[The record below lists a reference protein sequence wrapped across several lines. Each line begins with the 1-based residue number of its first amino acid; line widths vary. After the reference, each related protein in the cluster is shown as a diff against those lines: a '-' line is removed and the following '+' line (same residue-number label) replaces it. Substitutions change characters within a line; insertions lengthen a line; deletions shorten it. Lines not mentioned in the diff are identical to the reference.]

1 VLDSVVI
8 VGASLGGLRAAELLR
23 RKGYTGSL
31 TLVGDELHLPYD
43 RPPLSK
49 QLLTGAFS
57 EEQLALRRK
66 PYDELALDLRL
77 GVRATALDVAQRQL
91 TLADGTPLTYGA
103 LVLATGA
110 RARRLPDQPELQGL
124 FELRTLDHARAL
136 RDALAGKPR
145 VCVIGAGF
153 IGAEVASSARTVGCE
168 VTVLEAAEVPL
179 QRGLGSVLGEAL
191 GQRMRDHGVALRC
204 SVAIAGFE
212 ASGEGSARTL
222 TGVRLTTG
230 EVIPAEV
237 CVVGIGAVPNVEWL
251 AGSGLTL
258 SDGVVTD
265 ARCRAAEGVYAIG
278 DVARFHNPLFDESM
292 RLEHW
297 SNAVEG
303 ARAAVDHLLNP
314 AEAAPYA
321 HVPSF
326 WSDQFGVKLQ
336 GAGRPRG
343 DDELVFAAGS
353 ADTEKFCA
361 IYGRNGKLTGVVGAS
376 MPPLVIQY
384 QKLLAAGASWESA
397 LAQRPPG
404 TEQ

>member
-1 VLDSVVI
+1 MLESVVI
-8 VGASLGGLRAAELLR
+8 VGASLGGIRAAELLR
-23 RKGYTGSL
+23 RKGFAGRL

-49 QLLTGAFS
+49 QLLTGAWT
-57 EEQLALRRK
+57 EEQIALRRK
-66 PYDELALDLRL
+66 PYEELDLDLRL
-77 GVRATALDVAQRQL
+77 GLRATGLDVAQRAL
-91 TLADGTPLTYGA
+91 TLSDGTSVTYDA
-103 LVLATGA
+103 VILATGA
-110 RARRLPDQPELQGL
+110 RARRLPNQPELRGL

-136 RDALAGKPR
+136 GAALASKPR

-153 IGAEVASSARTVGCE
+153 IGAEVASSARGLGCE
-168 VTVLEAAEVPL
+168 VTVLEALPAPL

-191 GQRMRDHGVALRC
+191 GKRMRAHGVDLRC
-204 SVAIAGFE
+204 SASVAEFE
-212 ASGEGSARTL
+212 AVGEGEARTL
-222 TGVRLTTG
+222 TGVRLTSG

-251 AGSGLTL
+251 AESGLTL
-258 SDGVVTD
+258 DDGVVTD
-265 ARCRAAEGVYAIG
+265 AHCRAADGVYAIG
-278 DVARFHNPLFDESM
+278 DLARFHNPLFGESM

-303 ARAAVDHLLNP
+303 ARAAVDHLLTP
-314 AEAAPYA
+314 AEAAAYA

-353 ADTEKFCA
+353 ADSEKFCA
-361 IYGRNGKLTGVVGAS
+361 IYGRDGRLTGVVTAS

-384 QKLLAAGASWESA
+384 QKLLAAGASWEAA
-397 LAQRPPG
+397 LAARPPG

>member
-1 VLDSVVI
+1 VVDSVVI

-23 RKGYTGSL
+23 RKGHAGRL
-31 TLVGDELHLPYD
+31 TLVGDERELPYD

-49 QLLTGAFS
+49 QLLTGAWT
-57 EEQLALRRK
+57 EEQVALRRK

-77 GVRATALDVAQRQL
+77 GVRAERLSLAQR
-91 TLADGTPLTYGA
+91 TVFLADGAELTYDA
-103 LVLATGA
+103 LILATGA
-110 RARRLPDQPELQGL
+110 RARRLPEQPELRGL
-124 FELRTLDHARAL
+124 FELRTLEHARAL
-136 RDALAGKPR
+136 REALRSKPR

-153 IGAEVASSARTVGCE
+153 IGAEVASSARGLGCE
-168 VTVLEAAEVPL
+168 VTVLEALPAPL
-179 QRGLGSVLGEAL
+179 QRGLGSVLGNAL
-191 GQRMRDHGVALRC
+191 GKRMRDHGVDLRC
-204 SVAIAGFE
+204 SVAVAGFE
-212 ASGEGSARTL
+212 ATGEGDARAL
-222 TGVRLTTG
+222 TGVRLTSG

-258 SDGVVTD
+258 DDGVVTD
-265 ARCRAAEGVYAIG
+265 AHCRAADGVYAIG
-278 DVARFHNPLFDESM
+278 DVARFHNPLFGESM

-303 ARAAVDHLLNP
+303 ARAAVDHLLSP

-361 IYGRNGKLTGVVGAS
+361 IYGRDGKLTGVVSAS

-384 QKLLAAGASWESA
+384 QKLLGAGASWEAA
-397 LAQRPPG
+397 LAARPA
-404 TEQ
+404 

>member
-1 VLDSVVI
+1 MLESVVI
-8 VGASLGGLRAAELLR
+8 VGASLGGIRAAELLR
-23 RKGYTGSL
+23 RKGFAGRL

-49 QLLTGAFS
+49 QLLTGAWR
-57 EEQLALRRK
+57 EEQIALRRK
-66 PYDELALDLRL
+66 PYEELDLDLRL
-77 GVRATALDVAQRQL
+77 GLRATGLDVAQRVV
-91 TLADGTPLTYGA
+91 TLSDGTSLTYDA
-103 LVLATGA
+103 LILATGA
-110 RARRLPDQPELQGL
+110 RARRLPNQPQLRGL

-136 RDALAGKPR
+136 GEALASKPR

-153 IGAEVASSARTVGCE
+153 IGAEVASSARGLGCE
-168 VTVLEAAEVPL
+168 VTVLEALPAPL

-191 GQRMRDHGVALRC
+191 GKRMRAHGVDLRC
-204 SVAIAGFE
+204 SASVAEFE
-212 ASGEGSARTL
+212 ATGEGDARTL
-222 TGVRLTTG
+222 TGVRLTSG
-230 EVIPAEV
+230 ERIPAEV

-251 AGSGLTL
+251 ADSGLTL
-258 SDGVVTD
+258 DDGVVTD
-265 ARCRAAEGVYAIG
+265 AHCRAADGVYAIG
-278 DVARFHNPLFDESM
+278 DLARFHNPLFGESM

-303 ARAAVDHLLNP
+303 ARAAVDHLLGP

-343 DDELVFAAGS
+343 DDELVFASGS

-361 IYGRNGKLTGVVGAS
+361 IYGREGRLTGVVSAS

-384 QKLLAAGASWESA
+384 QKLLAAGASWEAA
-397 LAQRPPG
+397 LAARPTR

>member
-1 VLDSVVI
+1 VVESVVI
-8 VGASLGGLRAAELLR
+8 VGASLGGLRAAEMLR
-23 RKGYTGSL
+23 RKGHAGRL

-49 QLLTGAFS
+49 QLLTGAWT
-57 EEQLALRRK
+57 EEQVALRRK
-66 PYDELALDLRL
+66 PYEELELDLRL
-77 GVRATALDVAQRQL
+77 GVRAARLDVAQRTL
-91 TLADGTPLTYGA
+91 TLADDSTLTYDA
-103 LVLATGA
+103 LILATGA
-110 RARRLPDQPELQGL
+110 RARRLPEQPSLKGL
-124 FELRTLDHARAL
+124 FELRTLEHARAL
-136 RDALAGKPR
+136 REALATKPR

-153 IGAEVASSARTVGCE
+153 IGAEVASSARGLGCD
-168 VTVLEAAEVPL
+168 VTVLEALPAPL

-191 GQRMRDHGVALRC
+191 GKRMRDHGVDLRC
-204 SVAIAGFE
+204 SVTVAGFE
-212 ASGEGSARTL
+212 ATGEGAARTL
-222 TGVRLTTG
+222 TGVRLGTG

-258 SDGVVTD
+258 DDGVVTD
-265 ARCRAAEGVYAIG
+265 ANCRAAEGVYAIG
-278 DVARFHNPLFDESM
+278 DVARFHNPLFGESM

-303 ARAAVDHLLNP
+303 ARAAVDHLLDP
-314 AEAAPYA
+314 AAAAPYA

-343 DDELVFAAGS
+343 DDEAVFAAGS
-353 ADTEKFCA
+353 ADTEKFCV
-361 IYGRNGKLTGVVGAS
+361 IYGRAGRLTGVVTAS

-384 QKLLAAGASWESA
+384 QKLLAAGASWEAA
-397 LAQRPPG
+397 LAARPA
-404 TEQ
+404 

>member
-1 VLDSVVI
+1 MVDSVVI

-23 RKGYTGSL
+23 RKGHAGRL
-31 TLVGDELHLPYD
+31 TLVGDERELPYD

-49 QLLTGAFS
+49 QLLTGAWT
-57 EEQLALRRK
+57 EEQVALRRK

-77 GVRATALDVAQRQL
+77 GVRAERLSLAQR
-91 TLADGTPLTYGA
+91 TVFLADGAELTYDA
-103 LVLATGA
+103 LILATGA
-110 RARRLPDQPELQGL
+110 RARRLPEQPDLRGL
-124 FELRTLDHARAL
+124 FELRTLEHARAL
-136 RDALAGKPR
+136 REALRSKPR

-153 IGAEVASSARTVGCE
+153 IGAEVASSARGLGCE
-168 VTVLEAAEVPL
+168 VTVLEALPAPL
-179 QRGLGSVLGEAL
+179 QRGLGSVLGNAL
-191 GQRMRDHGVALRC
+191 GKRMRDHGVDLRC
-204 SVAIAGFE
+204 SVAVAGFE
-212 ASGEGSARTL
+212 ATGEGDARAL
-222 TGVRLTTG
+222 TGVRLTSG

-258 SDGVVTD
+258 DDGVVTD
-265 ARCRAAEGVYAIG
+265 AHCRAADGVYAIG
-278 DVARFHNPLFDESM
+278 DVARFHNPLFGESM

-303 ARAAVDHLLNP
+303 ARAAVDHLLSP

-361 IYGRNGKLTGVVGAS
+361 IYGRDGKLTGVVSAS

-384 QKLLAAGASWESA
+384 QKLLGAGASWEAA
-397 LAQRPPG
+397 LAARPA
-404 TEQ
+404 

>member
-1 VLDSVVI
+1 MVDSVVI

-23 RKGYTGSL
+23 RKGHAGRL
-31 TLVGDELHLPYD
+31 TLVGDERELPYD

-49 QLLTGAFS
+49 QLLTGAWT
-57 EEQLALRRK
+57 EEQVALRRK

-77 GVRATALDVAQRQL
+77 GVRAERLSLAQR
-91 TLADGTPLTYGA
+91 TVFLADGAELTYDA
-103 LVLATGA
+103 LILATGA
-110 RARRLPDQPELQGL
+110 RARRLRAQPDVSGL
-124 FELRTLDHARAL
+124 FELRTLEHARAL
-136 RDALAGKPR
+136 REALRSKPR

-153 IGAEVASSARTVGCE
+153 IGAEVASSARGLGCE
-168 VTVLEAAEVPL
+168 VTVLEALPAPL
-179 QRGLGSVLGEAL
+179 QRGLGSVLGNAL
-191 GQRMRDHGVALRC
+191 GKRMRDHGVDLRC
-204 SVAIAGFE
+204 SVAVAGFE
-212 ASGEGSARTL
+212 ATGEGDARAL
-222 TGVRLTTG
+222 TGVRLTSG

-258 SDGVVTD
+258 DDGVVTD
-265 ARCRAAEGVYAIG
+265 AHCRAADGVYAIG
-278 DVARFHNPLFDESM
+278 DVARFHNPLFGESM

-303 ARAAVDHLLNP
+303 ARAAVDHLLSP

-361 IYGRNGKLTGVVGAS
+361 IYGRDGKLTGVVSAS

-384 QKLLAAGASWESA
+384 QKLLGAGASWEAA
-397 LAQRPPG
+397 LAARPA
-404 TEQ
+404 

>member
-1 VLDSVVI
+1 MLESVVI

-23 RKGYTGSL
+23 RKGFTGRL

-49 QLLTGAFS
+49 QLLTGAWT

-66 PYDELALDLRL
+66 PYEELDLDLRL
-77 GVRATALDVAQRQL
+77 GLLATGLSVAERTL
-91 TLADGTPLTYGA
+91 TLSDGAHLTYDA
-103 LVLATGA
+103 LILATGA
-110 RARRLPDQPELQGL
+110 RARRLPGQPELRGL

-136 RDALAGKPR
+136 GAALASKPR

-153 IGAEVASSARTVGCE
+153 IGAEVASSARGLGCE
-168 VTVLEAAEVPL
+168 VTVLEALPAPL

-191 GQRMRDHGVALRC
+191 GKRMRAHGVDLRC
-204 SVAIAGFE
+204 STSVAEFE
-212 ASGEGSARTL
+212 ATGEGEARTL

-251 AGSGLTL
+251 AESGLTL
-258 SDGVVTD
+258 DDGVVTD
-265 ARCRAAEGVYAIG
+265 AHCRAADGVYAIG
-278 DVARFHNPLFDESM
+278 DLARFHNPLFGESM

-314 AEAAPYA
+314 ADAAAYA

-353 ADTEKFCA
+353 VDSEKFCA
-361 IYGRNGKLTGVVGAS
+361 IYGREGRLTGVVTAS

-384 QKLLAAGASWESA
+384 QKLLAAGASWEAA
-397 LAQRPPG
+397 LAARPPG

>member
-1 VLDSVVI
+1 MVDSVVI

-23 RKGYTGSL
+23 RKGHAGRL
-31 TLVGDELHLPYD
+31 TLVGDERELPYD

-49 QLLTGAFS
+49 QLLTGAWTD
-57 EEQLALRRK
+57 EQVALRRK

-77 GVRATALDVAQRQL
+77 GVRAERLSLAQR
-91 TLADGTPLTYGA
+91 TVFLADGAELTYDA
-103 LVLATGA
+103 LILATGA
-110 RARRLPDQPELQGL
+110 RARRLPEQPELRGL
-124 FELRTLDHARAL
+124 FELRTLEHARAL
-136 RDALAGKPR
+136 REALRSKPR

-153 IGAEVASSARTVGCE
+153 IGAEVASSARGLGCE
-168 VTVLEAAEVPL
+168 VTVLEALPAPL
-179 QRGLGSVLGEAL
+179 QRGLGSVLGNAL
-191 GQRMRDHGVALRC
+191 GKRMRDHGVDLRC
-204 SVAIAGFE
+204 SVSVAGFE
-212 ASGEGSARTL
+212 ATGEGDARAL
-222 TGVRLTTG
+222 TGVRLTSG

-258 SDGVVTD
+258 DDGVVTD
-265 ARCRAAEGVYAIG
+265 AHCRAADGVYAIG
-278 DVARFHNPLFDESM
+278 DVARFHNPLFGESM

-303 ARAAVDHLLNP
+303 ARAAVDHLLSP

-361 IYGRNGKLTGVVGAS
+361 IYGRDGKLTGVVSAS

-384 QKLLAAGASWESA
+384 QKLLGAGASWEAA
-397 LAQRPPG
+397 LAARPA
-404 TEQ
+404 

>member
-1 VLDSVVI
+1 MVDSVVI

-23 RKGYTGSL
+23 RKGHAGRL
-31 TLVGDELHLPYD
+31 TLVGDERELPYD

-49 QLLTGAFS
+49 QLLTGAWT
-57 EEQLALRRK
+57 EEQVALRRK

-77 GVRATALDVAQRQL
+77 GVRAERLSLAQR
-91 TLADGTPLTYGA
+91 TVFLADGAELTYDA
-103 LVLATGA
+103 LILATGA
-110 RARRLPDQPELQGL
+110 RARRLPEQPELRGL
-124 FELRTLDHARAL
+124 FELRTLEHARAL
-136 RDALAGKPR
+136 REALRSKPR

-153 IGAEVASSARTVGCE
+153 IGAEVASSARGLGCE
-168 VTVLEAAEVPL
+168 VTVLEALPAPL
-179 QRGLGSVLGEAL
+179 QRGLGSVLGNAL
-191 GQRMRDHGVALRC
+191 GKRMRDHGVDLRC
-204 SVAIAGFE
+204 SVAVAGFE
-212 ASGEGSARTL
+212 ATGEGDARAL
-222 TGVRLTTG
+222 TGVRLTSG

-258 SDGVVTD
+258 DDGVVTD
-265 ARCRAAEGVYAIG
+265 AHCRAADGVYAIG
-278 DVARFHNPLFDESM
+278 DVARFHNPLFGESM

-303 ARAAVDHLLNP
+303 ARAAVDHLLSP

-361 IYGRNGKLTGVVGAS
+361 IYGRDGKLTGVVSAS

-384 QKLLAAGASWESA
+384 QKLLGAGASWEAA
-397 LAQRPPG
+397 LAARPA
-404 TEQ
+404 